1 MAEEKVLSIVVK
13 TKVQD
18 ANLTKLKKAITE
30 DEIAL
35 KKLRKEINKSGK
47 ASNTQAKEMA
57 ALEAR
62 LKGNRNAY
70 RDLQAEILK
79 ANGALRKNS
88 GFVQG
93 IKKGVSQVATNI
105 LALVAAFS
113 ILSGVVGSTFK
124 TIADFDQ
131 AQADL
136 AAVLGK
142 SEKEI
147 KELTAASKALGSST
161 AFTATQVSELQKE
174 FAKLGFEDE
183 DILKMTEATLN
194 LAAASGTDLA
204 RAAEVTGSTLRAFGL
219 EADQTTRLTDVMAK
233 SFSTSSLDMEKFAT
247 AMANVGPI
255 AAQSG
260 VSLEETTALIGVLT
274 DNGLDASTAGT
285 GLRNVFLELS
295 KQGITL
301 NQALTKIRNSSNQ
314 NATAMELFGK
324 RGATIGT
331 ILSKSGDKANELAD
345 GFRNAGGA
353 AEKMANTQLD
363 TLSGQTKL
371 LQSAWEGFLLSLED
385 GDGIIAQSLRNIMN
399 FFTQVLNGLTKLTQS
414 SEQAMQSRLNASK
427 EFIQNSFSEA
437 FQALS
442 DASNKSTKQLEEDLK
457 HAEGVEKDGIRAIL
471 ESRKQ
476 GLKDTDAI
484 ALRLEN
490 LRIKNLDRQRE
501 KTKELEQAEKDL
513 AAAKESGDN
522 MDAARAAF
530 RRQKLLEGLNR
541 DKTAIDLATQ
551 ELNSNLSRRSQENLE
566 ALASSQNLVLSQLA
580 QEEIERRSNV
590 TDFTLEEIDNVS
602 QAEQSARNKKLQE
615 EQKLAEK
622 IRQLKIQT
630 ETEEGTQERAIAE
643 EFARYEA
650 EQARFQSHNEVLQL
664 LEKEH
669 QQKMKA
675 ISDEFAMKKMET
687 IGIEVERELEL
698 RNTANQ
704 EIQEQAE
711 VNSKFQ
717 IENLR
722 NTIGGISDLAGA
734 LSEIAGE
741 GTRAQKAL
749 ALTSAILNTAL
760 GVTLALAD
768 PTPIP
773 APVRLINAATVAA
786 VGGAQIATIVRAEQ
800 GTVVGGSVL
809 SGPRHS
815 GGGVNM
821 LVNGIPTV
829 NAEGG
834 EAVINRRSTKMFG
847 PELSAINQAGGGR
860 PLPGIPSF
868 ASGGV
873 TPTPSIST
881 SSQTSTQSLSSG
893 FMDVAD
899 QMGRKVGE
907 IVNGIMIVNNVQDT
921 FNTGKQVMNT
931 ENDATFG

>member
-1 MAEEKVLSIVVK
+1 M
-13 TKVQD
+13 
-18 ANLTKLKKAITE
+18 
-30 DEIAL
+30 
-35 KKLRKEINKSGK
+35 
-47 ASNTQAKEMA
+47 
-57 ALEAR
+57 
-62 LKGNRNAY
+62 
-70 RDLQAEILK
+70 
-79 ANGALRKNS
+79 
-88 GFVQG
+88 
-93 IKKGVSQVATNI
+93 
-105 LALVAAFS
+105 
-113 ILSGVVGSTFK
+113 
-124 TIADFDQ
+124 
-131 AQADL
+131 
-136 AAVLGK
+136 
-142 SEKEI
+142 
-147 KELTAASKALGSST
+147 
-161 AFTATQVSELQKE
+161 
-174 FAKLGFEDE
+174 
-183 DILKMTEATLN
+183 
-194 LAAASGTDLA
+194 
-204 RAAEVTGSTLRAFGL
+204 
-219 EADQTTRLTDVMAK
+219 
-233 SFSTSSLDMEKFAT
+233 
-247 AMANVGPI
+247 
-255 AAQSG
+255 
-260 VSLEETTALIGVLT
+260 
-274 DNGLDASTAGT
+274 
-285 GLRNVFLELS
+285 
-295 KQGITL
+295 
-301 NQALTKIRNSSNQ
+301 
-314 NATAMELFGK
+314 
-324 RGATIGT
+324 
-331 ILSKSGDKANELAD
+331 
-345 GFRNAGGA
+345 
-353 AEKMANTQLD
+353 
-363 TLSGQTKL
+363 
-371 LQSAWEGFLLSLED
+371 
-385 GDGIIAQSLRNIMN
+385 
-399 FFTQVLNGLTKLTQS
+399 
-414 SEQAMQSRLNASK
+414 
-427 EFIQNSFSEA
+427 
-437 FQALS
+437 
-442 DASNKSTKQLEEDLK
+442 
-457 HAEGVEKDGIRAIL
+457 
-471 ESRKQ
+471 
-476 GLKDTDAI
+476 
-484 ALRLEN
+484 
-490 LRIKNLDRQRE
+490 
-501 KTKELEQAEKDL
+501 
-513 AAAKESGDN
+513 
-522 MDAARAAF
+522 
-530 RRQKLLEGLNR
+530 NR
-541 DKTAIDLATQ
+541 DKTAIDSVTQ

-741 GTRAQKAL
+741 GTQAQKAL

>member
-1 MAEEKVLSIVVK
+1 MRSSEIV
-13 TKVQD
+13 TQ
-18 ANLTKLKKAITE
+18 LTV
-30 DEIAL
+30 DE
-35 KKLRKEINKSGK
+35 
-47 ASNTQAKEMA
+47 
-57 ALEAR
+57 LER
-62 LKGNRNAY
+62 
-70 RDLQAEILK
+70 
-79 ANGALRKNS
+79 
-88 GFVQG
+88 
-93 IKKGVSQVATNI
+93 
-105 LALVAAFS
+105 
-113 ILSGVVGSTFK
+113 
-124 TIADFDQ
+124 
-131 AQADL
+131 
-136 AAVLGK
+136 
-142 SEKEI
+142 
-147 KELTAASKALGSST
+147 
-161 AFTATQVSELQKE
+161 
-174 FAKLGFEDE
+174 
-183 DILKMTEATLN
+183 M
-194 LAAASGTDLA
+194 
-204 RAAEVTGSTLRAFGL
+204 
-219 EADQTTRLTDVMAK
+219 
-233 SFSTSSLDMEKFAT
+233 
-247 AMANVGPI
+247 
-255 AAQSG
+255 AQS
-260 VSLEETTALIGVLT
+260 
-274 DNGLDASTAGT
+274 
-285 GLRNVFLELS
+285 
-295 KQGITL
+295 
-301 NQALTKIRNSSNQ
+301 SS
-314 NATAMELFGK
+314 E
-324 RGATIGT
+324 
-331 ILSKSGDKANELAD
+331 
-345 GFRNAGGA
+345 
-353 AEKMANTQLD
+353 
-363 TLSGQTKL
+363 
-371 LQSAWEGFLLSLED
+371 
-385 GDGIIAQSLRNIMN
+385 
-399 FFTQVLNGLTKLTQS
+399 VLN
-414 SEQAMQSRLNASK
+414 R
-427 EFIQNSFSEA
+427 
-437 FQALS
+437 
-442 DASNKSTKQLEEDLK
+442 
-457 HAEGVEKDGIRAIL
+457 
-471 ESRKQ
+471 
-476 GLKDTDAI
+476 
-484 ALRLEN
+484 
-490 LRIKNLDRQRE
+490 
-501 KTKELEQAEKDL
+501 
-513 AAAKESGDN
+513 
-522 MDAARAAF
+522 
-530 RRQKLLEGLNR
+530 
-541 DKTAIDLATQ
+541 
-551 ELNSNLSRRSQENLE
+551 
-566 ALASSQNLVLSQLA
+566 LAS
-580 QEEIERRSNV
+580 EEMERRSNI
-590 TDFTLEEIDNVS
+590 TDFAKDEVGALTDAERQEQEKRLRQQRAANDKRIAEEKRVLD
-602 QAEQSARNKKLQE
+602 
-615 EQKLAEK
+615 K
-622 IRQLKIQT
+622 IKQLRIT
-630 ETEEGTQERAIAE
+630 TGTEEGTQERAIAE

-711 VNSKFQ
+711 VNSQFQ

-741 GTRAQKAL
+741 GTQAQKAL

-786 VGGAQIATIVRAEQ
+786 VGAGQIATIVRAEQ

>member
-113 ILSGVVGSTFK
+113 ILSSVVGSTFK

-427 EFIQNSFSEA
+427 EFIQNSFSES
-437 FQALS
+437 FQALT
-442 DASNKSTKQLEEDLK
+442 DASAKSTKQLEEDLK

-541 DKTAIDLATQ
+541 DKTAIDSATQ

-741 GTRAQKAL
+741 GTQAQKAL